1 MLATGGYNTLVR
13 RLLALTCAIVLIDT
27 VFYAAHTPL
36 VPYFTQEFG
45 LSKSLAGILSGAFG
59 AGVLLGSAPGG
70 YLTTQIGV
78 RPTTLIGLCLMAIA
92 SLFFGF
98 VGGVGELVVLRLVAG
113 FGSALSWVSAFTW
126 LVARVSKEQRGQMIG
141 TVLSAAVVEA
151 LLGPMLGSAAARVG
165 VPLAFS
171 LVSVIGLTVALWAQI
186 TPAPGPSPVRP
197 SGKTL
202 AMVLRPQLATGLLLI
217 GFSPLLFGVLT
228 VLTPLKLAY
237 LGWSA
242 VAIGG
247 VFLVAGLFEAGI
259 HPLIGRWSDR
269 AGHRPPILA
278 GLFGSLAILLALP
291 WSPTAPLVAL
301 FVVLAAGAFNAPLV
315 PGTVLFSRS
324 AEKLGIEGALALGAA
339 NFAWA
344 SGYTAGASLGGA
356 LANLGGDILSYLSL
370 AFVCLFALVL
380 IRRVV

>member
-1 MLATGGYNTLVR
+1 
-13 RLLALTCAIVLIDT
+13 
-27 VFYAAHTPL
+27 
-36 VPYFTQEFG
+36 
-45 LSKSLAGILSGAFG
+45 
-59 AGVLLGSAPGG
+59 
-70 YLTTQIGV
+70 
-78 RPTTLIGLCLMAIA
+78 
-92 SLFFGF
+92 
-98 VGGVGELVVLRLVAG
+98 
-113 FGSALSWVSAFTW
+113 
-126 LVARVSKEQRGQMIG
+126 
-141 TVLSAAVVEA
+141 
-151 LLGPMLGSAAARVG
+151 
-165 VPLAFS
+165 
-171 LVSVIGLTVALWAQI
+171 
-186 TPAPGPSPVRP
+186 
-197 SGKTL
+197 
-202 AMVLRPQLATGLLLI
+202 LLI

-247 VFLVAGLFEAGI
+247 VFLVAGLFEVGI

-269 AGHRPPILA
+269 AGYRPPILA

-324 AEKLGIEGALALGAA
+324 AEKLGIEGALAFGAA

-356 LANLGGDILSYLSL
+356 LADLGGDILSYLSL

-380 IRRVV
+380 IRRVM